1 MSKPESNCRIRP
13 AQAHDQKNIHALLS
27 DFGLPLDGLKE
38 TKLWVLQS
46 TNGEVTG
53 VAGLESYGSQGLL
66 RSVAIIKSLH
76 NQGYGTSLAKHVIGE
91 AKKIGVQDIFL
102 LTTSA
107 AAFFEKFGFKKEN
120 RESVIG
126 GITGSIEFRS
136 ACPKTA
142 ALMHLSLG
150 AH

>member
-1 MSKPESNCRIRP
+1 MSKPESNCKIRP
-13 AQAHDQKNIHALLS
+13 AQAPDQKRIHSLLS
-27 DFGLPLDGLKE
+27 DFGLPLDGLDE
-38 TKLWVLQS
+38 TRLWVLQS
-46 TNGEVTG
+46 SSGEVTG
-53 VAGLESYGSQGLL
+53 VAGLESYGNQGLL
-66 RSVAIIKSLH
+66 RSVAVVKTLH
-76 NQGYGTSLAKHVIGE
+76 DRGYGKLLAKYVIGE
-91 AKKIGVQDIFL
+91 AKKMGVQEIFL

-120 RESVIG
+120 RENVIG
-126 GITGSIEFRS
+126 GVAGSIEFRS

>member
-1 MSKPESNCRIRP
+1 MSKPGPNYIIRP
-13 AQAHDQKNIHALLS
+13 AQPNDQTNIHALLS
-27 DFGLPLDGLKE
+27 GFELPLDGLRE
-38 TKLWVLQS
+38 TKLWVLRS
-46 TNGEVTG
+46 SNGEVTG
-53 VAGLESYGSQGLL
+53 VAGLEVYGSQGLL
-66 RSVAIIKSLH
+66 RSVAVVKSLH
-76 NQGYGTSLAKHVIGE
+76 NQGYGTLLAKHVIGE

-107 AAFFEKFGFKKEN
+107 AAFFEKFGFKKES

-142 ALMHLSLG
+142 ALMHLRLS